1 MAQIDTSQ
9 VVLLDTRIGVEGG
22 MNLTMNVMW
31 DDRSGMHRIMVLD
44 TVTQNDA
51 SRVVTDGRDANNMVP
66 VKSFV
71 DILPQMIEE
80 IIVLNKLM
88 GPRV

>member
-51 SRVVTDGRDANNMVP
+51 SRVVTEGRDDNNMVP

-71 DILPQMIEE
+71 DALPNMIEE

>member
-9 VVLLDTRIGVEGG
+9 VVLLDTRIGVDGG
-22 MNLTMNVMW
+22 MNLIMNVIW
-31 DDRSGMHRIMVLD
+31 DDRSGQHKIMVLD
-44 TVTQNDA
+44 TVTKNDA
-51 SRVVTDGRDANNMVP
+51 SRAVTEGRDADNMVP

-88 GPRV
+88 GPLA

>member
-22 MNLTMNVMW
+22 MNLTMNVRG

-44 TVTQNDA
+44 TVTQSDA
-51 SRVVTDGRDANNMVP
+51 SRVVTEGRDANNMVP

-71 DILPQMIEE
+71 DALPQMIEE

>member
-1 MAQIDTSQ
+1 M
-9 VVLLDTRIGVEGG
+9 DTRIGVEGG

-31 DDRSGMHRIMVLD
+31 DDRAGMHRIMVLD
-44 TVTQNDA
+44 TITQNDA
-51 SRVVTDGRDANNMVP
+51 SRVVTEGRDADNMVP

-71 DILPQMIEE
+71 DALPQMIEE
-80 IIVLNKLM
+80 IIILNKLM